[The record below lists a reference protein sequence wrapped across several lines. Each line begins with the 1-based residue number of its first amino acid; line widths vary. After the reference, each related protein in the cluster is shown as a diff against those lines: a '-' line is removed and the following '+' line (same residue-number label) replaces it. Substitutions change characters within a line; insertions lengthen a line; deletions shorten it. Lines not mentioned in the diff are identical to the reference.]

1 MFLLYKRNYL
11 LTGNVLQTTCTGQDK
26 VLPVLTEATHHEDLR
41 EAKVQLHAFLNS
53 ALDGDELY
61 NKFKLLPSLIL
72 YTDAFRLE
80 WNYPLVSQ

>member
-26 VLPVLTEATHHEDLR
+26 VLPVPTEATHHEDVS
-41 EAKVQLHAFLNS
+41 EAKVQLHEFLKS

-61 NKFKLLPSLIL
+61 NKLELRPSLIS
-72 YTDAFRLE
+72 YIDAFR
-80 WNYPLVSQ
+80 